1 MPLAG
6 PPARGRKAIGRTVP
20 TDRQI
25 AVHIQRNAASIRQA
39 MGSGTDAVNIAA
51 TAASSASRS
60 TDPKTIDELAALRAG
75 FDLARASQLTM
86 VRLQLAL
93 HKSNRRSAMQALDTL
108 LDIEAEMAEL
118 SAVLDA
124 APAHPGGD
132 TALSGFIGCQKAAI
146 AVEKHVLAG
155 GDWPSDAGPGAVS
168 EPGRSG
174 VAASDDPAVSVH
186 HESAVA
192 VAVATP
198 VNRPVAIDLP
208 ALYPAADD
216 GADEANADEQRGS
229 ARWMA
234 VLAATIALIVI
245 AGLIAWQWPA
255 LSALR

>member
-1 MPLAG
+1 
-6 PPARGRKAIGRTVP
+6 
-20 TDRQI
+20 
-25 AVHIQRNAASIRQA
+25 

-51 TAASSASRS
+51 TAASSANRS

-118 SAVLDA
+118 AAVLDA
-124 APAHPGGD
+124 APAHGGGD

-155 GDWPSDAGPGAVS
+155 GDWPSDAPPGAIS
-168 EPGRSG
+168 EPDHPEI
-174 VAASDDPAVSVH
+174 AAAGDPVVPARHEPAV
-186 HESAVA
+186 AI
-192 VAVATP
+192 ATP
-198 VNRPVAIDLP
+198 VDRPVAIDVP
-208 ALYPAADD
+208 TLYPAADD
-216 GADEANADEQRGS
+216 EADEAEAEDRPGR

-234 VLAATIALIVI
+234 VLVAAIVLIVI

-255 LSALR
+255 LSSLR

>member
-1 MPLAG
+1 
-6 PPARGRKAIGRTVP
+6 
-20 TDRQI
+20 
-25 AVHIQRNAASIRQA
+25 
-39 MGSGTDAVNIAA
+39 MGSGNDAVNIAA
-51 TAASSASRS
+51 AASAASRS

-118 SAVLDA
+118 AAIMDA

-132 TALSGFIGCQKAAI
+132 AALSGFIGCQKAAI

-155 GDWPSDAGPGAVS
+155 GDWPSDAQPDAIS
-168 EPGRSG
+168 QP
-174 VAASDDPAVSVH
+174 DDPAVFVRD
-186 HESAVA
+186 EPA

-198 VNRPVAIDLP
+198 VDRPVAIDLP
-208 ALYPAADD
+208 TLYPAADVE
-216 GADEANADEQRGS
+216 ADEAEIDDRPGGT
-229 ARWMA
+229 RWM
-234 VLAATIALIVI
+234 VILAAAIALIVI
-245 AGLIAWQWPA
+245 IGLIAWQWPA

>member
-1 MPLAG
+1 ME
-6 PPARGRKAIGRTVP
+6 
-20 TDRQI
+20 
-25 AVHIQRNAASIRQA
+25 
-39 MGSGTDAVNIAA
+39 SGTDAVNIAA
-51 TAASSASRS
+51 TAASSANRS
-60 TDPKTIDELAALRAG
+60 TSPKTIDELAALRAG

-118 SAVLDA
+118 AAILDA

-132 TALSGFIGCQKAAI
+132 ATLSGFIGCQKAAI

-155 GDWPSDAGPGAVS
+155 GDWPNDAEPAAIS
-168 EPGRSG
+168 EPDRPA
-174 VAASDDPAVSVH
+174 VAASVH
-186 HESAVA
+186 DEAT

-198 VNRPVAIDLP
+198 VDRPVAIDLP
-208 ALYPAADD
+208 TLYPTVDD
-216 GADEANADEQRGS
+216 GADEAGIDDHPGD
-229 ARWMA
+229 ARWMP
-234 VLAATIALIVI
+234 VLAAAIALIVI

>member
-1 MPLAG
+1 
-6 PPARGRKAIGRTVP
+6 
-20 TDRQI
+20 
-25 AVHIQRNAASIRQA
+25 

-51 TAASSASRS
+51 TAASPASRS
-60 TDPKTIDELAALRAG
+60 ADPKTIDELAALRAG
-75 FDLARASQLTM
+75 LDLARASQLTM

-118 SAVLDA
+118 AAVLDA

-155 GDWPSDAGPGAVS
+155 GDWPSDVRPDAVSESGDAAVS
-168 EPGRSG
+168 EPECPA
-174 VAASDDPAVSVH
+174 VAAPDDPALSVQD
-186 HESAVA
+186 EPAVA
-192 VAVATP
+192 IAVATP
-198 VNRPVAIDLP
+198 VDRPVAIDLP
-208 ALYPAADD
+208 TLYPTAGDEADD
-216 GADEANADEQRGS
+216 VDVDDRPGG

-234 VLAATIALIVI
+234 ILAAAIALIVI

-255 LSALR
+255 LSSLR

>member
-6 PPARGRKAIGRTVP
+6 PPRRGRKAIGREVP

-25 AVHIQRNAASIRQA
+25 AVHIQRGAAPIRQA
-39 MGSGTDAVNIAA
+39 MGSGNDAVNIAA
-51 TAASSASRS
+51 AASAASRS

-75 FDLARASQLTM
+75 FDLARESQLTM

-118 SAVLDA
+118 AAIMDA

-132 TALSGFIGCQKAAI
+132 AALSGFIGCQKAAI

-155 GDWPSDAGPGAVS
+155 GDWPSDAQPDAIS
-168 EPGRSG
+168 EPDDP
-174 VAASDDPAVSVH
+174 AASEPDDPAVFVRD
-186 HESAVA
+186 EPA

-198 VNRPVAIDLP
+198 VDRPVAIDLP
-208 ALYPAADD
+208 TLYPAADVE
-216 GADEANADEQRGS
+216 ADEAEIDDRPGG
-229 ARWMA
+229 ARWFL
-234 VLAATIALIVI
+234 VLAAAIALIVI
-245 AGLIAWQWPA
+245 AGLVAWQWPA
-255 LSALR
+255 LSALQ

>member
-1 MPLAG
+1 
-6 PPARGRKAIGRTVP
+6 
-20 TDRQI
+20 
-25 AVHIQRNAASIRQA
+25 

-51 TAASSASRS
+51 TAASSANRS

-118 SAVLDA
+118 AAILDA
-124 APAHPGGD
+124 APAHPSGD

-155 GDWPSDAGPGAVS
+155 GDWPSDPRPDAVS
-168 EPGRSG
+168 DSDDATVSEAEYPA
-174 VAASDDPAVSVH
+174 VAMADDPAASVH
-186 HESAVA
+186 DGPAVA
-192 VAVATP
+192 IATP
-198 VNRPVAIDLP
+198 VNRPIAIDLTTP
-208 ALYPAADD
+208 YPAADD
-216 GADEANADEQRGS
+216 GADEAEVDDHPGG
-229 ARWMA
+229 ARWMV
-234 VLAATIALIVI
+234 VLVAAIALIVV